1 MRCLMYLNRKFLLSF
16 LFAALCLGGCS
27 TAQTGFLGMAPRGDR
42 QDYIH
47 ARDLYNEGHYT
58 EAVAELSDYIYKT
71 KNVKRR
77 EARAYRLLGKSY
89 EQLGNLSKALDIYLE
104 ALEFHPDNVPLLL
117 AAASLYQR
125 TELTNRSMDLYNQVL
140 QREPNNLEALTG
152 QAVNYNTLGFYS
164 KARYY
169 YDRFFA
175 LNPQAAPKYR
185 ARYANT
191 FLSQSNYQEAF
202 IHITMALMQDN
213 SSPDFWLVSAK
224 AARGLQ
230 LYHKALEDINAALFL
245 APKRE
250 DLLANKALWQN
261 EAGQYKESIQ
271 TAKEIL
277 KISPKNQ
284 LAFFILAMD
293 EYNTGNPKSARH
305 HMQAVK
311 EQNPETFIGRVA
323 SKLLADNPL

>member
-1 MRCLMYLNRKFLLSF
+1 MRCLMYFNRKILLCF
-16 LFAALCLGGCS
+16 VLAALCLGGCS

-42 QDYIH
+42 QDYIR

-58 EAVAELSDYIYKT
+58 KAIEELSEYIYKT

-104 ALEFHPDNVPLLL
+104 ALEFHPKNVPLLL

-125 TELTNRSMDLYNQVL
+125 TELINRSMDLYNQVL
-140 QREPNNLEALTG
+140 QEEPDNLEALAG
-152 QAVNYNTLGFYS
+152 QAANYTTLGFYS

-169 YDRFFA
+169 YDQFFA
-175 LNPQAAPKYR
+175 LNPQAEPQYR

-191 FLSQSNYQEAF
+191 FLSQSNYQDAF

-213 SSPDFWLVSAK
+213 TSPDFWLVSAK
-224 AARGLQ
+224 AARGLKRYQ
-230 LYHKALEDINAALFL
+230 KALEDINAALLL
-245 APKRE
+245 APQRK

-261 EAGQYKESIQ
+261 EAGQYQESIQ

-284 LAFFILAMD
+284 LALFILAMD
-293 EYNTGNPKSARH
+293 EFHLGDPKTARR
-305 HMQAVK
+305 HMQAVQ
-311 EQNPETFIGRVA
+311 EQNPESFIGRVA
-323 SKLLADNPL
+323 GKLLADNPL

>member
-1 MRCLMYLNRKFLLSF
+1 M
-16 LFAALCLGGCS
+16 
-27 TAQTGFLGMAPRGDR
+27 
-42 QDYIH
+42 
-47 ARDLYNEGHYT
+47 
-58 EAVAELSDYIYKT
+58 
-71 KNVKRR
+71 
-77 EARAYRLLGKSY
+77 
-89 EQLGNLSKALDIYLE
+89 E

-117 AAASLYQR
+117 AAASLDQR

-175 LNPQAAPKYR
+175 LNPQAEPKYR

-230 LYHKALEDINAALFL
+230 LYHKALEDINAALLL

-293 EYNTGNPKSARH
+293 EYNTGNPKSARR